1 MNVKSLLLLLL
12 VAGLLALPLVASAA
26 PDAPSEP
33 SVWLERLQTAAAIS
47 FVVGGLIGALA
58 GGGSALAM
66 LSRVD
71 RDTKDNAERLFE
83 SLSPS
88 WQSTIV
94 QVVTSAEE
102 AVRTAAVAVDLLRQ
116 VTDGQPNRDPS
127 EGDTPA

>member
-1 MNVKSLLLLLL
+1 MNVKFLLLLLL

-33 SVWLERLQTAAAIS
+33 IVWLERLQTAAAIS

>member
-1 MNVKSLLLLLL
+1 MNVKSLLWLLLL
-12 VAGLLALPLVASAA
+12 LFMLAMPMVASAA
-26 PDAPSEP
+26 PDEP
-33 SVWLERLQTAAAIS
+33 TPPVTWLDRLQTAATIS
-47 FVVGGLIGALA
+47 FIIGGLIGAVA

-71 RDTKDNAERLFE
+71 RHTKDNAERLFE

-102 AVRTAAVAVDLLRQ
+102 AVRTAAVAVDLLRE
-116 VTDGQPNRDPS
+116 VTDSQPNSDPS
-127 EGDTPA
+127 EP